1 MKAKSK
7 AKSKEKRK
15 RTREKG
21 TDRKENN
28 KIRKYC
34 VSSHPRLSHM
44 LASCS
49 KSSPLA
55 CRSSISSRMPHIVS
69 CSHVYSQIENRRAR
83 SQTNTPIIQLVLALL
98 VGLCLM
104 SICRLR
110 VRITYSLFIYL
121 PLYSLSL
128 LHSMHSSDTLRF
140 TINDPPSPPSS
151 PAAAPALEPVSVL
164 AVVVDAAVR

>member
-1 MKAKSK
+1 MVLRMKAKSK

-55 CRSSISSRMPHIVS
+55 CRPIISSRMPLIVS
-69 CSHVYSQIENRRAR
+69 CSHVYSQIPPTQTHLSPPPLPIPMPFCHCRRHCR
-83 SQTNTPIIQLVLALL
+83 RHCRLFNLRFSMPPLPRL
-98 VGLCLM
+98 VGLRF
-104 SICRLR
+104 SIGDKIC
-110 VRITYSLFIYL
+110 
-121 PLYSLSL
+121 
-128 LHSMHSSDTLRF
+128 
-140 TINDPPSPPSS
+140 
-151 PAAAPALEPVSVL
+151 
-164 AVVVDAAVR
+164 DAWFCE